1 VPRSWPSSLVAAA
14 LLGAAAALQAPN
26 YRVTYHLRVVALTV
40 ADTQLL
46 ASGVVAGPP
55 ETSLRLSLRAGDAE
69 LRGLLGT
76 LPEPDTVNLAA
87 LFFSRRQ
94 LGRSRRGLP
103 LWEEDSYRR
112 WARISWGGT
121 ARLFPFGQGR
131 GGGGGGGGGGP
142 GVTDAAHRPL
152 WIEITVD
159 RQFAAGE
166 TRASEEVTVVDSSIS
181 FSADA
186 VIPPRRVTVR
196 MSLVRGDTAS
206 SVRAVDL
213 VPEAPGR
220 RVSFVLGGET
230 SDFDVT
236 LDRPDPPRTG
246 RDSALAVDADVV
258 CLRLLVPGSS
268 GPARIRCGR
277 LDNVARRL
285 ALVDGDTL
293 VATFAWPAGR

>member
-1 VPRSWPSSLVAAA
+1 MRRSWRSSLSLAA
-14 LLGAAAALQAPN
+14 LLGATALQAPN
-26 YRVTYHLRVVALTV
+26 YRVTYHLRVLAPPAQSSGVGDDTV
-40 ADTQLL
+40 VL

-55 ETSLRLSLRAGDAE
+55 ETNLRLSLQTPGAE

-87 LFFSRRQ
+87 LFFSRRAV
-94 LGRSRRGLP
+94 GRSRRGLP
-103 LWEEDSYRR
+103 LWEEDSYRG
-112 WARISWGGT
+112 WARIRWGGT
-121 ARLFPFGQGR
+121 ARLFPFGPQGAGMGSPR
-131 GGGGGGGGGGP
+131 R
-142 GVTDAAHRPL
+142 AL

-166 TRASEEVTVVDSSIS
+166 TRASQEVTIVDS
-181 FSADA
+181 A
-186 VIPPRRVTVR
+186 VGFNAEAVVPPRRVTVR

-236 LDRPDPPRTG
+236 LERPDPPRTG

-258 CLRLLVPGSS
+258 CLRLASPGSS
-268 GPARIRCGR
+268 TPARVRCGR

-293 VATFAWPAGR
+293 VATFAWPAVR